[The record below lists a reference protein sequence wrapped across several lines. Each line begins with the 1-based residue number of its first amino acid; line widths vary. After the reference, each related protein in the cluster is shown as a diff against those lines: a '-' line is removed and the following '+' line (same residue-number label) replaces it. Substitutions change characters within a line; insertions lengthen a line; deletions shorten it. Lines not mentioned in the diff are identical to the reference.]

1 MNNIATAF
9 KKGFTPLQALKD
21 RISKI
26 SRGGEACKE
35 RLVTGFTLVE
45 LLIVIAILAVLAAA
59 VVIVLN
65 PAELLAQAR
74 DSQRVNDLD
83 TVKNALS
90 IYISQT
96 SSIDLGGCSVAA
108 LTYGRCT
115 AAHPGNKAPFGAIG
129 AANTCEVVA
138 ANNVTGTGWVDVNF
152 SIIPGGSPIPYLPVD
167 PSNTTNYFY
176 GYACSESP
184 NYVFELNG
192 RLESQKHRI
201 KMPFDGGNKNCLC
214 GGAACTSANAGNM
227 TTTESQAAD
236 CFYELGTDA
245 GLDI

>member
-1 MNNIATAF
+1 MTNSL

-83 TVKNALS
+83 TLKSALS
-90 IYISQT
+90 IYIAQAT
-96 SSIDLGGCSVAA
+96 SIDLGICPAGGV
-108 LTYGRCT
+108 CT
-115 AAHPGNKAPFGAIG
+115 FSPGANNSPFGTVG
-129 AANTCEVVA
+129 AQSCGSVSAVNTVS
-138 ANNVTGTGWVDVNF
+138 GGGWVDVNF

-184 NYVFELNG
+184 NYVFELAG
-192 RLESQKHRI
+192 RLESQKHRT
-201 KMPFDGGNKNCLC
+201 KMTTDGGNRNTC
-214 GGAACTSANAGNM
+214 GTWTAN
-227 TTTESQAAD
+227 S
-236 CFYELGTDA
+236 CFYELGTAA
-245 GLDI
+245 GLAL